1 MMIIPTQT
9 AYEVRSGYVLPE
21 QTVNP
26 MIPQWQETT
35 GSLTWIPSSRTS
47 PLPIPRAV
55 MTVVQKPGVAAP
67 VGALRTLGGIAVCR
81 SQGGFCQDIQVI
93 SATSSVSGA
102 VTRARPSP

>member
-1 MMIIPTQT
+1 M
-9 AYEVRSGYVLPE
+9 AGDNRVLDLDSFKQDVTVADPE
-21 QTVNP
+21 
-26 MIPQWQETT
+26 
-35 GSLTWIPSSRTS
+35 
-47 PLPIPRAV
+47 AV